1 MPGLHVGGEDGG
13 VVWLNA
19 GVACSWRGG
28 GVGCGMW
35 WCGVQQL
42 HTAWAKVRSHWQA
55 RAVKKVGSHVAWLAV
70 FVF

>member
-42 HTAWAKVRSHWQA
+42 HTAWAEFGTHGQSG
-55 RAVKKVGSHVAWLAV
+55 AVK
-70 FVF
+70 